1 MKFFFQ
7 LFVLVVE
14 HGKVFRSVLDVTY
27 GILLA
32 LLEFLKF
39 VVGIQHESSM
49 GSGNGM
55 AEVRFG
61 DKFILEGKAS
71 STQNCRDT

>member
-14 HGKVFRSVLDVTY
+14 HGEVFCSVLDVTY
-27 GILLA
+27 GILLV
-32 LLEFLKF
+32 LLKFLKS
-39 VVGIQHESSM
+39 VVDIQHESSI

-55 AEVRFG
+55 SEVGLG
-61 DKFILEGKAS
+61 DKFILEGNA
-71 STQNCRDT
+71 